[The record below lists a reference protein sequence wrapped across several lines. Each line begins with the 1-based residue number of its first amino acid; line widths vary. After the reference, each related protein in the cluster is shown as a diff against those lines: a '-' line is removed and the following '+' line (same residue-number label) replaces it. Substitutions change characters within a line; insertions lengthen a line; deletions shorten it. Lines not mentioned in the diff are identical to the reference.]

1 MGHSP
6 PGSSVH
12 EISQARMLEWVA
24 ISFSRGSSQPLG
36 SNPCLPH
43 WQVGSLPLSHQGS
56 QESENQTLGFI
67 TDDVALEKMD
77 LERDHRGAFC
87 TPSLSGSK
95 RSGGH
100 NWACRVDQLRITAS
114 QWGWWEQQV
123 WPPPRA
129 PPQPHHGQAGVESG
143 SSLPARWTPR
153 GDQCARL
160 C

>member
-12 EISQARMLEWVA
+12 EISQARILEWVA

-100 NWACRVDQLRITAS
+100 N
-114 QWGWWEQQV
+114 
-123 WPPPRA
+123 
-129 PPQPHHGQAGVESG
+129 
-143 SSLPARWTPR
+143 
-153 GDQCARL
+153 
-160 C
+160 